1 MAAGRITSSYEWFEP
16 FDDVEGWDLR
26 HGRRVEWVK
35 PVSPILVDGLAR
47 GTISRVFKGNPKN
60 AAERLLNEG
69 EGAPVE
75 KKDIPPPANSISEEH
90 LVGSLIENGLRP
102 ADAEAVIR
110 AIWHVRRLAGWYLVH
125 GRDLSEHEIRTFL
138 IIPILLALGWSEQRI
153 KIEWN
158 HTDISLFSDVF
169 KKGIKPVDPRVIL
182 ESKRMRMG
190 LEHAERQ
197 VQRYAKVFP
206 DCNTLVTSSGA
217 RYDLYEK
224 EPEQKWDASSMK
236 EKHLTRES
244 ESVHPQGPSSVPC
257 GCRRRARPPQE
268 PHARLDA
275 LQQSAS
281 HPLIAI
287 VGPTAAGKS
296 GLALQLALRFE
307 GEIVNGDS
315 RLVYRHMDI
324 GTAKPSQQELGLVP
338 HHLVNIA
345 DPDDTYSLA
354 LYLDQASQAIRDIHG
369 RSRLPFS

>member
-1 MAAGRITSSYEWFEP
+1 MNYWQVAAGERARDYSDVFLRYGVILMGAGNPGSFLEHPESYKGHKGWQRKIVTLAENMKPDDIVILKKGHGAKGRVLAAGRITSSYEWFEP

-75 KKDIPPPANSISEEH
+75 KEDIPPPANSISEEH

-110 AIWHVRRLAGWYLVH
+110 AIWHVRRLAGWYLFH

-138 IIPILLALGWSEQRI
+138 IVPILLALGWSEQRI

-169 KKGIKPVDPRVIL
+169 KKGAKTVDPRVIL
-182 ESKRMRMG
+182 ESKRMGMG

-197 VQRYAKVFP
+197 VQRYAKEFP
-206 DCNTLVTSSGA
+206 DCDTLVTSSGA
-217 RYDLYEK
+217 RYLLYQK
-224 EPEQKWDASSMK
+224 EPGQKWNASNMK
-236 EKHLTRES
+236 EKHLRANLNLFILKDR
-244 ESVHPQGPSSVPC
+244 HPYL
-257 GCRRRARPPQE
+257 A
-268 PHARLDA
+268 D
-275 LQQSAS
+275 
-281 HPLIAI
+281 
-287 VGPTAAGKS
+287 VGGAPDLLKS
-296 GLALQLALRFE
+296 LMPG
-307 GEIVNGDS
+307 
-315 RLVYRHMDI
+315 
-324 GTAKPSQQELGLVP
+324 
-338 HHLVNIA
+338 
-345 DPDDTYSLA
+345 
-354 LYLDQASQAIRDIHG
+354 
-369 RSRLPFS
+369 